1 VPLDRVLYKRFII
14 MPYIGKPMTGHVI
27 IEKAKYFCDGM
38 KITEECTFSEGS
50 KKYQPCK
57 DLTVV

>member
-1 VPLDRVLYKRFII
+1 